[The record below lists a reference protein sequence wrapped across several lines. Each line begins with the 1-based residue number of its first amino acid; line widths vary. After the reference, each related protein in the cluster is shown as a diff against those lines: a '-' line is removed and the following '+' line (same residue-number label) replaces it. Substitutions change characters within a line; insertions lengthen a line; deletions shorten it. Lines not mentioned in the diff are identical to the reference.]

1 MTFDGITTR
10 AVVLELKEKLEN
22 GRINKIN
29 QPSDKTITISIYS
42 KGENRTLYLSADP
55 SQSSIYLT
63 DRKFQN
69 PTTPPNFCMLLRKHI
84 GKSKLSEIYQYGLD
98 RTLRL
103 RFDTFNELG
112 DPIYYDLICE
122 LMGKY
127 SNIILLDMSGRVL
140 DAVTRVSHDM
150 SRVRQI
156 FPGTNYEIFPS
167 DKKDI
172 LIEDLDLNDL
182 ISPMSKDAQINKIF
196 VKNLTGFSPIVAKEL
211 AFRSDLAADA
221 PISQLSKDDIGRLA
235 HNLANL
241 VEDIRRGNFSPSLYT
256 KDKKQFHALKLYH
269 LGQADFSSPSIS
281 QVLDKFSQITI
292 GDDRLGSQKHSLM
305 DILSHY
311 MSKQEKKLLKLKKEY
326 ELTLD
331 RQNYKEEADLLS
343 SNVHLIKRGME
354 EVSVEDFFNGEKTR
368 TIFIDPGKSAWDNIQ
383 IKYKK
388 FSKLN
393 TTHKLLS
400 DRIPKLEAY
409 IDYLRQVYLTIK
421 DCDSRESLDEIRSEM
436 VEEGIVGKSGKKG
449 SNNNS
454 KAKKG
459 QSSLPRTY
467 VTENGFEVLVGKNN
481 NQNDRLTLK
490 IANKED
496 YFFHAK
502 GIAGAHVILRCPD
515 KEPELSD
522 IEAAAYLAAKYSSQS
537 DETRVD
543 VDYTKKKNVY
553 KAKGAKPGMV
563 YYNDFSTITV
573 NTKADPQIK
582 QKD

>member
-42 KGENRTLYLSADP
+42 KGQNRTLYLSADP

-69 PTTPPNFCMLLRKHI
+69 PTTPTNFCMLLRKYI
-84 GKSKLSEIYQYGLD
+84 GKSKLAEIYQYGLD
-98 RTLRL
+98 RTVRL

-112 DPIYYDLICE
+112 DPVYYDLICE

-156 FPGTNYEIFPS
+156 FPGTNYEVFPS
-167 DKKDI
+167 DKIDI
-172 LIEDLDLNDL
+172 LSEDVDFHELV
-182 ISPMSKDAQINKIF
+182 SSMSKDAQINKIF
-196 VKNLTGFSPIVAKEL
+196 VKNLTGFSPLIAKEIG
-211 AFRSDLAADA
+211 FRSDLAVDT
-221 PISQLSKDDIGRLA
+221 PISRLSTEDVGQLEKSFKD
-235 HNLANL
+235 L
-241 VEDIRRGNFSPSLYT
+241 VQDIRLGDFKPSLYI
-256 KDKKQFHALKLYH
+256 KDKKQFHALPLNH
-269 LGQADFSSPSIS
+269 LGRADFESPSIS
-281 QVLDKFSQITI
+281 QVLDRFSQITI
-292 GDDRLGSQKHSLM
+292 GDDRLGSRKHSLM

-343 SNVHLIKRGME
+343 SNVHLITRGMD
-354 EVSVEDFFNGEKTR
+354 EVSIEDFFNDGVIR
-368 TIFIDPGKSAWDNIQ
+368 RISLDPGKSAWDNIQ

-409 IDYLRQVYLTIK
+409 IDYLRQLYLTIK
-421 DCDSRESLDEIRSEM
+421 DCDSRDSLEEIRSEM
-436 VEEGIVGKSGKKG
+436 LDEGIISKSGKKG
-449 SNNNS
+449 SKRPS
-454 KAKKG
+454 KTKKKAA
-459 QSSLPRTY
+459 SLPRAY
-467 VTENGFEVLVGKNN
+467 LTENGFEVLVGKNN
-481 NQNDRLTLK
+481 KQNDRLTLK
-490 IANKED
+490 IANKDD

-515 KEPELSD
+515 REPDLAD
-522 IEAAAYLAAKYSSQS
+522 IEAAAYLAAKFSSQAGES
-537 DETRVD
+537 KVD

-563 YYNDFSTITV
+563 YYNDFSTISV
-573 NTKADPQIK
+573 NTEANPKIEEK
-582 QKD
+582 N